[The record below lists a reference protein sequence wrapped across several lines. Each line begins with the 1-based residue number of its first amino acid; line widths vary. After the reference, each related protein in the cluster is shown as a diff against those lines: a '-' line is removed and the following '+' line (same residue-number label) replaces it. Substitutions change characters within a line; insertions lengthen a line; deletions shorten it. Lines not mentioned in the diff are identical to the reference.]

1 MNDTKDI
8 KMTSNFNKNLTNI
21 RSILMVNK
29 SFDLIE
35 RVVKISSKEAHLFFI
50 DGLVKDD
57 LQYLIRSLY
66 LVNPNNES
74 KISTPINL
82 IQEVLPAVEIAEE
95 DDVNKLITAVLCGQ
109 TAMIVDGFDKAI
121 IMDFRTYPARG
132 PEEPEKEKTLRGARD
147 GFVETIVFNTALIR
161 RRVRDPKLIF
171 EMTSIGSVSKT
182 DVAIGYIQDEVNEK
196 DLKIVKDKLK
206 ELNINAL
213 TVGEQ
218 SLVEAITSKNWL
230 NPFPKVR
237 YTERPDVASAHI
249 LEGKIVLIVDNNP
262 SAIMIPTCI
271 FDFFQDA
278 NDYYFPVLTGNYL
291 RIVRNLTV
299 LATLLLTP
307 LYLLLVEYW
316 WILPDELLFLLPKEP
331 NSIPLVLQFLILE
344 YAVDGLK
351 LASLNTPSSLGS
363 SLSII
368 GGLILGEYTVK
379 TGWLIPETIL
389 YMAIVALSGFAQ
401 PSIELNYA
409 VKFQRIIL
417 LILTG
422 VFGIWGFLFGIVIN
436 IIILAS
442 TKTFTNTSY
451 LYPLIPFN
459 KDALKHLLFRT
470 KIKNKQ

>member
-1 MNDTKDI
+1 MKDKNI
-8 KMTSNFNKNLTNI
+8 KITNNFNENLTNI
-21 RSILMVNK
+21 RTILMVNK
-29 SFDLIE
+29 SFDIIE
-35 RVVKISSKEAHLFFI
+35 RVVKIYDKEAHLFFI

-66 LVNPNNES
+66 FVNSNDKN
-74 KISTPINL
+74 KIDTPTNL
-82 IQEVLPAVEIAEE
+82 IQKVLPAIEIGEE
-95 DDVNKLITAVLCGQ
+95 DDVNNLISAVLCGQ
-109 TAMIVDGFDKAI
+109 TAMIVDGFNKAI

-132 PEEPEKEKTLRGARD
+132 PQEPDKEKALRGARD

-161 RRVRDPKLIF
+161 RRIRDPKLIF

-182 DVAIGYIQDEVNEK
+182 DVAIGYIKDEVDEK
-196 DLKIVKDKLK
+196 ALDLIKEELKKINLK
-206 ELNINAL
+206 AL

-218 SLVEAITSKNWL
+218 SLIEGMTSKSWL

-249 LEGKIVLIVDNNP
+249 LEGKIVLLVDNNP

-271 FDFFQDA
+271 FDFLQDV

-291 RIVRNLTV
+291 RIIRNLTV

-307 LYLLLVEYW
+307 LYLLIVEYS
-316 WILPDELLFLLPKEP
+316 WILPNKLLFLLPKEP
-331 NSIPLVLQFLILE
+331 NSIPLALQFLILE
-344 YAVDGLK
+344 FAVDGLK

-401 PSIELNYA
+401 PSIELTYA

-422 VFGIWGFLFGIVIN
+422 MFNIWGFVIGVIIN
-436 IIILAS
+436 ILILGS
-442 TKTFTNTSY
+442 TKTLTGTSY

-459 KDALKHLLFRT
+459 GNDLKHLLFRT